1 MSRRARTGGRLAGEQ
16 GQALVEL
23 VACLPVIALVVLAIA
38 QGVLV
43 LGASGAVERA
53 LERGRVAAALGND
66 PVAAARRGLARDA
79 QVRLEGDVL
88 RVAVPVPRVLAAI
101 SLPPARGVAAVTRST
116 GSQSG
121 STMPTASRSTRAA

>member
-1 MSRRARTGGRLAGEQ
+1 VNGRRRVGRSLAREQ

-23 VACLPVIALVVLAIA
+23 VACLPVIVLVVLAIA

-43 LGASGAVERA
+43 LGASAAAERA

-79 QVRLEGDVL
+79 GVRLEDDVL

-101 SLPPARGVAAVTRST
+101 SLPPAKGVAAVTRQSF
-116 GSQSG
+116 SQSG